1 MVAQSTL
8 GLRKEEA
15 LECLTEGGNDFGIDA
30 LHIASVEDGEFL
42 VTLFQGKYKPVTAGE
57 NAFPQT
63 GIEKAKQAIQSIF
76 DPRSTIASNDLLT
89 AKIEDIRSLIRDG
102 YIPVVCAVMCN
113 NGERWDATAQQIIDL
128 AGFPP
133 DQVRW
138 KHVNHD
144 ELVKQMRSVQSIDNE
159 TLPLGKAVIEN
170 FNYCRVLIG
179 KIRVKRGR
187 KPRLASLTQ
196 RPLPARTCI

>member
-76 DPRSTIASNDLLT
+76 DPRSTIATNDLLT